1 MGRGECLGTEARPLS
16 DITRRKCS
24 HLSTAFDYFFL
35 LSLLPSSFP
44 SSSISS
50 YFASFSSSL
59 PLSVSLSVSQD
70 FYISKKKKRKV
81 YDYNEKTSN
90 IKTIHYLAKMKDRR
104 ANTALYEKRV
114 NKQHTLNYLSRLF
127 WCLPFSLETNQTFG
141 SITCKI
147 F

>member
-1 MGRGECLGTEARPLS
+1 MISPGGNAATSALPLIIFSYCLYSL
-16 DITRRKCS
+16 
-24 HLSTAFDYFFL
+24 HLFL
-35 LSLLPSSFP
+35 LLPSPPALPP
-44 SSSISS
+44 SLPPFLSLSLSLSLKTSIS
-50 YFASFSSSL
+50 A
-59 PLSVSLSVSQD
+59 
-70 FYISKKKKRKV
+70 KKKKRKV